1 MARDAAVFGKEVPM
15 CVTRNVGAWSEKE
28 GRREKAGGAS
38 DRGSVSCRTREQAEV
53 RVDMWLLKFRAGE
66 GIMI

>member
-1 MARDAAVFGKEVPM
+1 MARDAAVFVKEVPM

-38 DRGSVSCRTREQAEV
+38 DRGE
-53 RVDMWLLKFRAGE
+53 RVMPDTGASGGE
-66 GIMI
+66 G

>member
-1 MARDAAVFGKEVPM
+1 MARDAAVFVKEVPM

-28 GRREKAGGAS
+28 GRREKAGGVS
-38 DRGSVSCRTREQAEV
+38 DGGSVSCRTREQAEV
-53 RVDMWLLKFRAGE
+53 RVDMCLLKFRARE

>member
-1 MARDAAVFGKEVPM
+1 M
-15 CVTRNVGAWSEKE
+15 CVTRNVGARSEKE

-38 DRGSVSCRTREQAEV
+38 DRGSVSYRTREQAEV
-53 RVDMWLLKFRAGE
+53 RVDMCLLKFRAGE